1 MASSRRGN
9 NCDGQSRRENTQ
21 HRGYNKTNK
30 TKGKRNQRR
39 ATKFRTRSETTR
51 QIKLINF
58 YGNIKYIRQQQG
70 KLNITRHHSVLDA
83 LAKRALR
90 FRRDGQVVID
100 PDEKLFEEA
109 IDETGTVVQE
119 PGSDSNPD
127 SGEEVTSENMAKIL
141 EQEEIVNVSD
151 ELLRVHGVP
160 PQKKKEGCMRFI
172 YENPDGINNR
182 ISGNEKLEKARD
194 LIDELEADVV
204 AYSEHRQNLKHK
216 DNNNGFSQLF
226 NGGEAEVRS
235 VVGHNVHENVSRVQQ
250 GGTRLASLRRASSAI
265 RFSAVGL

>member
-1 MASSRRGN
+1 M
-9 NCDGQSRRENTQ
+9 
-21 HRGYNKTNK
+21 
-30 TKGKRNQRR
+30 
-39 ATKFRTRSETTR
+39 
-51 QIKLINF
+51 
-58 YGNIKYIRQQQG
+58 
-70 KLNITRHHSVLDA
+70 LDA

-90 FRRDGQVVID
+90 FRKDGQVVID

-119 PGSDSNPD
+119 SGSDLNPD
-127 SGEEVTSENMAKIL
+127 SGEEVISKSMAKIL

-194 LIDELEADVV
+194 LI
-204 AYSEHRQNLKHK
+204 
-216 DNNNGFSQLF
+216 
-226 NGGEAEVRS
+226 
-235 VVGHNVHENVSRVQQ
+235 
-250 GGTRLASLRRASSAI
+250 
-265 RFSAVGL
+265 